1 MLVLARKI
9 GEAVTMSDGVV
20 IKILGID
27 AENGVARLGFEAPQS
42 IRIYRDEAIRPADL
56 AAG

>member
-9 GEAVTMSDGVV
+9 GEAVVMSDGVV
-20 IKILGID
+20 VKLLAID
-27 AENGVARLGFEAPQS
+27 AENGVARLGFEAPQG
-42 IRIYRDEAIRPADL
+42 IRIYRDEKLRPADL